1 MFKKLRLFN
10 KLCKIIDAVEAF
22 YEGNKDKIEKI
33 KELIPQIKEYIQE
46 AERIIKKLQ
55 NKTEE

>member
-1 MFKKLRLFN
+1 MFKKIKLFN
-10 KLCKIIDAVEAF
+10 KICKIIDAVEAY

-33 KELIPQIKEYIQE
+33 KELIPQIKEFIAE

-55 NKTEE
+55 GKTEA